1 MLAKKTLTS
10 HSFERNAPQVTK
22 GNPSQFQSNQIQG
35 TIDGVNFAPSSGTN
49 ADAKFSLVYLEF
61 NPRDLLVSGYPPSLS
76 DNCDLGPLCAATA
89 PILLHEAS
97 AATAS
102 SNNETSS
109 VPSVSFGVEGICS
122 PVSLNGEFS
131 PNIKDEMIY
140 QCHPGAP
147 QPLPSLHIR
156 TDLPRTTQL
165 SPSKESDPFMHHS
178 HSSSS
183 LPRRTSSLRG
193 FLERPS
199 SGGGSLSPA
208 SLLSSPQLMA
218 MGDITPLPSP
228 IGGVSPWKIPRRNSQ
243 SLSRTPSLLSRNG
256 SSLSLRLSDSSQV
269 LGPSECRSRSKQ
281 RGMAEMLG
289 ADKHSETP
297 SKSRPDGAP
306 KHARNRSLSEYVPPT
321 KAIPIKPRPIAV
333 SGSGVSQGIFS
344 SSSTDSKSNNMHR
357 EQHLAIHRGIALPA
371 VRPPTPP
378 RSSRSTSD
386 GDVEPVILSPQSMD
400 GSDEIYSVRSIRSQQ
415 PRKYRKL
422 RELGQGT
429 FSQVCLAV
437 RMELQDDM
445 DSGYSSSLQGVNA
458 ATQKLVAVKVIEHG
472 PAGGAD
478 EERLEVSLKREVEIL
493 KSVNH
498 PSLVQLKAFG
508 SDEKRA
514 LLVLDY
520 CPGGDLFDVATSG
533 PRPMSPELIRRIF
546 SELVAAVRYLHANFI
561 VHRDIK
567 LENVL
572 VTLPPTAM
580 EEITDWR
587 TYDRA
592 VVTLTDLGLSRR
604 IPQPPESPLLHT
616 RCGSEDYAAPE
627 ILMGQP
633 YDGRSTDGWALGVL
647 LYAMME
653 NRLPFDAL
661 PGTRGDPAKLRART
675 PHRIA
680 RCEWSWYR
688 YADSD
693 GEWDPQKGKDLEGAR
708 ECVDGLL
715 KRNTKRKNLDEIASI
730 EWVAKAIDV
739 PGGLK
744 RGDKEV
750 P

>member
-1 MLAKKTLTS
+1 MISPDSPQPT
-10 HSFERNAPQVTK
+10 ER
-22 GNPSQFQSNQIQG
+22 
-35 TIDGVNFAPSSGTN
+35 SGL
-49 ADAKFSLVYLEF
+49 FSTGLH
-61 NPRDLLVSGYPPSLS
+61 G
-76 DNCDLGPLCAATA
+76 ATA
-89 PILLHEAS
+89 ALD
-97 AATAS
+97 
-102 SNNETSS
+102 NDVSS
-109 VPSVSFGVEGICS
+109 VPSMSSGDGSPCS
-122 PVSLNGEFS
+122 PSLSTIGSFS
-131 PNIKDEMIY
+131 VNIKHVATH
-140 QCHPGAP
+140 QR
-147 QPLPSLHIR
+147 QPSNSQALPALQIR
-156 TDLPRTTQL
+156 TDLPNHNQL
-165 SPSKESDPFMHHS
+165 SPSKDSDPYIHHS
-178 HSSSS
+178 ISSGS
-183 LPRRTSSLRG
+183 LPRRTPSLRG
-193 FLERPS
+193 FLERPA
-199 SGGGSLSPA
+199 SGGGSLSPG
-208 SLLSSPQLMA
+208 SVFSSPQLMA

-228 IGGVSPWKIPRRNSQ
+228 IGGFSPWKLPRRNSQ
-243 SLSRTPSLLSRNG
+243 SLSRTPSIISRNG

-269 LGPSECRSRSKQ
+269 LGPAESRSRSKQ
-281 RGMAEMLG
+281 RGMADKLG
-289 ADKHSETP
+289 ADKPQDTP
-297 SKSRPDGAP
+297 SKRPDGP
-306 KHARNRSLSEYVPPT
+306 KHARNRSLSEYVPPA

-333 SGSGVSQGIFS
+333 SGSGVSQGISS
-344 SSSTDSKSNNMHR
+344 SSSTDSKSNNLHR
-357 EQHLAIHRGIALPA
+357 EQYLAVHRGIALP
-371 VRPPTPP
+371 VIRPPTPP
-378 RSSRSTSD
+378 RSSRSAYDD
-386 GDVEPVILSPQSMD
+386 GDMELVLASPQSVD
-400 GSDEIYSVRSIRSQQ
+400 DSDEVYSVRSIRTQQ

-422 RELGQGT
+422 RQLGQGT

-437 RMELQDDM
+437 RMEMREEDDF
-445 DSGYSSSLQGVNA
+445 GCRSSLQGVNA

-478 EERLEVSLKREVEIL
+478 EERLEVSLKREVDIL

-520 CPGGDLFDVATSG
+520 CPGGDLFDVASSG

-546 SELVAAVRYLHANFI
+546 AELVGAVRYLHSNYI

-572 VTLPPTAM
+572 VTLPPGAM

-604 IPQPPESPLLHT
+604 IPQPPESPLLQT

-680 RCEWSWYR
+680 RVEWSWYR

-693 GEWDPQKGKDLEGAR
+693 GEWDPQKGKELEGAR
-708 ECVDGLL
+708 ECVEGLL
-715 KRNTKRKNLDEIASI
+715 KRNTKRKSLDDIACI
-730 EWVAKAIDV
+730 EWVERAIDA